1 MADKTMEVLSA
12 ASETVA
18 NADAIAAAAAA
29 LSAGL
34 PGAAAGD
41 TSGGSSAGASP
52 RPSNNNDSEIDGEE
66 EAPSMRSRESSSS
79 VATAMAGHVGAVGTI
94 STGYSPAARDA
105 HARLV
110 TQAEEIRS
118 GT

>member
-1 MADKTMEVLSA
+1 MEVLSA

-41 TSGGSSAGASP
+41 TSGGSSAGTSP
-52 RPSNNNDSEIDGEE
+52 RPSNNNDSEIEGEE

-79 VATAMAGHVGAVGTI
+79 VATAMTGHVGAVVTN
-94 STGYSPAARDA
+94 STTGYSPAARDA

-118 GT
+118 GA